1 MGRLLGLSVV
11 LLDSTRAVS
20 LADCPRQRDPAPCKF
35 SLSELHDMQ
44 NLPQAGPGE
53 PRRDEARYV
62 LEGIVRPIRD
72 VLASS
77 LAHRPRADVVSRA
90 GAIRS
95 SPDLDSQQAS
105 SRPPSGPPH

>member
-1 MGRLLGLSVV
+1 MGRLLGLSVI
-11 LLDSTRAVS
+11 LLNSTRAIS
-20 LADCPRQRDPAPCKF
+20 LANRPCQRDPAPSKF

-53 PRRDEARYV
+53 PAHDQARHV

-77 LAHRPRADVVSRA
+77 LVHRPRADVVSRA

-95 SPDLDSQQAS
+95 GPDLD
-105 SRPPSGPPH
+105 RR